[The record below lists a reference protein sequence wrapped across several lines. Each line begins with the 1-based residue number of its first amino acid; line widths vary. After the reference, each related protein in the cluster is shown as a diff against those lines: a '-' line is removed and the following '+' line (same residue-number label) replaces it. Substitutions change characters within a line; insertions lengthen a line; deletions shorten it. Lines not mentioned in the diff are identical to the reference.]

1 MNNFI
6 FENNFKRVPFIAIGP
21 AIIGAGGQVTGAAM
35 MFQLLVDVLTE
46 HGWVVKMYNI
56 AEKQQPSDARGIGGF
71 SIQRM
76 LDYIIL
82 IPMIWMGIFF
92 SKRGVVYLI
101 TAQSKMGFL
110 RDLFIISAA
119 YLRGSYIICH
129 QFGGHYGRFYKNQ
142 SKLIRFLIRKV
153 LKRSSRIIVE
163 GELAKGQLRF
173 LSDYEERVCCVVN
186 GLPER
191 SLEVS
196 KHPKLYNPESPF
208 KMIYLS
214 NMIKTKGYW
223 DVLLALN
230 ILKKRKKNVICK
242 FVGRF
247 MSEADSMH
255 TLDSGQEREHFF
267 EFLKINNLLDYIS
280 YNEVLLGREK
290 FEAFQD
296 SHLFLLP
303 SNYPFE
309 GQPVSVLEA
318 MAHGLVSIT
327 TNYSMIPLM
336 VEDNYTG
343 FFVPYGDPEAI
354 ATKIEYLMDNHKE
367 YERLSSNSI
376 HRFVEKFS
384 TDIYVDRLMSVISEV
399 VEQ

>member
-1 MNNFI
+1 
-6 FENNFKRVPFIAIGP
+6 
-21 AIIGAGGQVTGAAM
+21 
-35 MFQLLVDVLTE
+35 
-46 HGWVVKMYNI
+46 
-56 AEKQQPSDARGIGGF
+56 
-71 SIQRM
+71 
-76 LDYIIL
+76 
-82 IPMIWMGIFF
+82 
-92 SKRGVVYLI
+92 
-101 TAQSKMGFL
+101 
-110 RDLFIISAA
+110 
-119 YLRGSYIICH
+119 
-129 QFGGHYGRFYKNQ
+129 
-142 SKLIRFLIRKV
+142 
-153 LKRSSRIIVE
+153 
-163 GELAKGQLRF
+163 
-173 LSDYEERVCCVVN
+173 
-186 GLPER
+186 
-191 SLEVS
+191 
-196 KHPKLYNPESPF
+196 
-208 KMIYLS
+208 
-214 NMIKTKGYW
+214 
-223 DVLLALN
+223 
-230 ILKKRKKNVICK
+230 
-242 FVGRF
+242 